1 MREVLRNYELLANN
15 GKLLE
20 TMILLG
26 FVLIASTIVAL
37 LQVIVERSG
46 ERLIQ
51 FYKSF
56 TVSCIGLGV
65 IGVSL
70 IWNPTVLL
78 VLAISFVIVVPILLI
93 TEG

>member
-1 MREVLRNYELLANN
+1 MLHNYELLANN

-20 TMILLG
+20 TMIFLG
-26 FVLIASTIVAL
+26 FVLTASTIVAL
-37 LQVIVERSG
+37 LQAIVERSG

-56 TVSCIGLGV
+56 TVSCMGLGF

-70 IWNPTVLL
+70 IWNPSVLL
-78 VLAISFVIVVPILLI
+78 VSVISFVIVGSILLI

>member
-1 MREVLRNYELLANN
+1 MLQHYELLSNN

-20 TMILLG
+20 TAIFLG
-26 FVLIASTIVAL
+26 FVLTASTIFAL
-37 LQVIVERSG
+37 LNSIVERSG

-56 TVSCIGLGV
+56 TVSCLGLSL
-65 IGVSL
+65 IGVL
-70 IWNPTVLL
+70 VIWNPLVLL
-78 VLAISFVIVVPILLI
+78 MLFISLVIVGSILLI

>member
-1 MREVLRNYELLANN
+1 MLHNYELLANN

-20 TMILLG
+20 TMIFLG
-26 FVLIASTIVAL
+26 FVLTTSIIVAL
-37 LQVIVERSG
+37 LQAIVERSG

-56 TVSCIGLGV
+56 TVSSLGLGGMGILV
-65 IGVSL
+65 
-70 IWNPTVLL
+70 IWNPLVLL
-78 VLAISFVIVVPILLI
+78 MLFISFVIVASILLI

>member
-1 MREVLRNYELLANN
+1 MLQQYELLSNN

-20 TMILLG
+20 TAIFLG
-26 FVLIASTIVAL
+26 FVLTASTLFAL
-37 LQVIVERSG
+37 LNSIVERSG

-56 TVSCIGLGV
+56 TVSCLGLSLVGV
-65 IGVSL
+65 LV
-70 IWNPTVLL
+70 IWNPVVLL
-78 VLAISFVIVVPILLI
+78 ILTLSFVVVASILLI

>member
-1 MREVLRNYELLANN
+1 MLQHYELLSNN

-20 TMILLG
+20 TMIFLG
-26 FVLIASTIVAL
+26 LVLTASTIFAL
-37 LQVIVERSG
+37 LNSIVERSG

-56 TVSCIGLGV
+56 TVSCIGLGF

-70 IWNPTVLL
+70 IWNPSVLL
-78 VLAISFVIVVPILLI
+78 VFVISFVIVGSILLI